1 MTDTG
6 NIYTISFPFNGDWHY
21 TNISATQLAN
31 ESIKSLLGDTLYD
44 DDIFDKDQVFEYRF
58 CKDNKKYICTFSH
71 NSVKLLNVYELTD
84 DEEDEWLV
92 EKDIPYQI
100 LKISNNKNDIY
111 KLSDFI

>member
-1 MTDTG
+1 
-6 NIYTISFPFNGDWHY
+6 
-21 TNISATQLAN
+21 
-31 ESIKSLLGDTLYD
+31 
-44 DDIFDKDQVFEYRF
+44 
-58 CKDNKKYICTFSH
+58 
-71 NSVKLLNVYELTD
+71 LLNVYELTD